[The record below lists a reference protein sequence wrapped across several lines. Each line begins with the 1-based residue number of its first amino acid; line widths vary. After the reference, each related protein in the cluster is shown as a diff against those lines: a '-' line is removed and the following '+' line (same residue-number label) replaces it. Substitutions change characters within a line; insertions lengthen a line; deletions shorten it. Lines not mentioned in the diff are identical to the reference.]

1 MKAAF
6 YTLGCKVNQ
15 YETEAM
21 AQRLAAQG
29 VTVVD
34 PAQDA
39 DLYVINSCTVTA
51 ESDRKTRQTVRRF
64 KKQHPDSIVVL
75 TGCMPQAF
83 PQASAALTAAD
94 IVIGNK
100 SNHLLYDYV
109 LQYLNGS
116 GRIVA
121 IDPHPAQPG
130 EVFTGDAITD
140 FHARTRAA
148 VKIEDGCNRFCSYCI
163 IPYARGRVRSKPLE
177 ALREELAALHD
188 AGFCEIVL
196 VGINLSAY
204 GSDIGCTLA
213 DAVRLAAS
221 FPGIRRVRLGSL
233 EPDHITQDLIA
244 ALQAIPAF
252 CPQFHISLQSGCD
265 RTLRRMHRHY
275 DSAAYRALC
284 EQLRAAFPD
293 AALTTDLMV
302 GFPGETAEDF
312 EISRAFAETIGFE
325 KIHVFPYSRR
335 EGTPAAALPDQVPQA
350 EKARRAAALG
360 KTAAALRRAA
370 FERQIGRTVEILPE
384 EWQHGVTQ
392 GYTANYTPVQ
402 VRSDRPLPPAL
413 TRVKIT
419 GVMDEVCIG
428 VLADPEA

>member
-34 PAQDA
+34 PSEEA

-64 KKQHPDSIVVL
+64 KKLHPDSIVVL

-83 PQASAALTAAD
+83 PQASAELTAAD

-100 SNHLLYDYV
+100 SNQLLYDYV

-121 IDPHPAQPG
+121 IDPHPAQKG
-130 EVFTGDAITD
+130 EAFCGDTIAD
-140 FHARTRAA
+140 FHARTRAD
-148 VKIEDGCNRFCSYCI
+148 VKIEDGCNRFCTYCI

-177 ALREELAALHD
+177 ALREELAALD
-188 AGFCEIVL
+188 KAGFCEIVL

-233 EPDHITQDLIA
+233 EPDHITDAVID
-244 ALQAIPAF
+244 ALRAIPEF

-265 RTLRRMHRHY
+265 RTLQRMRRHY
-275 DSAAYRALC
+275 DSAAYLALC
-284 EQLRAAFPD
+284 RKLRAAFPD
-293 AALTTDLMV
+293 ASITTDLMV
-302 GFPGETAEDF
+302 GFPGETAADF
-312 EISRAFAETIGFE
+312 EQSRAFAETVGFE

-335 EGTPAAALPDQVPQA
+335 AGTPAAEMPDQVPNA
-350 EKARRAAALG
+350 EKARRAAELG
-360 KTAAALRRAA
+360 RTAEALRRAA
-370 FERQIGRTVEILPE
+370 FETLIGRTVEILPE
-384 EWQHGVTQ
+384 EWQAGRVQ

-402 VRSDRPLPPAL
+402 VASNQPLPPVL
-413 TRVKIT
+413 TRVTVT
-419 GVMDEVCIG
+419 GVEGDACIG
-428 VLADPEA
+428 ILAGD